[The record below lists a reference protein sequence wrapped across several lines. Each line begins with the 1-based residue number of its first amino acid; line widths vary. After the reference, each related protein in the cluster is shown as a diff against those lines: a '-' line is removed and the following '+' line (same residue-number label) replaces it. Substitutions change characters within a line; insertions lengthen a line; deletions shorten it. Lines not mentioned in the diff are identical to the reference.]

1 MVPGT
6 KTGRRKKTATNPI
19 ASPSET
25 FAPVVATPQ
34 TSSDA
39 TQPPDDTQTC
49 VEETQ
54 AHGVGKSNSNRVRG
68 PTVGKGVQ
76 KRLARKKRE
85 KLHVYVNRMLNALTG
100 GNATPATNELGLQIR
115 RLCPLKGVKSWKK
128 IDKSIKD
135 AVVQAVLDT
144 FEIGEDF
151 HTDQQAQEIVDTKAY
166 LLYKDWRYTLKKHYE
181 KLVEKGV
188 DDQYSN
194 PPKGVCLDDWKHM
207 IDVAW
212 KDESH
217 LKHSKAG
224 KANRS
229 LLPYNHTSGSRSF
242 PIAMSLMA
250 DENGEFDFPE
260 FYSKSHK
267 LKKTNEWIDP
277 KCGELHDAMV
287 NVQVT
292 ATDAGSPLTHEELS
306 RQVLGQRK
314 NYLRGFGIG
323 PRPYS
328 PSDSAARSRDKQME
342 AMRSEIDILQA
353 NLMNEK
359 EERQRDCEEM
369 TRERE
374 ELMKEVEE
382 GKKAREAQ
390 QEQLNHLNSVTRFHL
405 ESIMKLYVRSQQ
417 EFEDQVSSYAALWRC
432 F

>member
-1 MVPGT
+1 MNEEMFFMVAQHNLTVVGMDGAYIKPINTDYIMITPGQT
-6 KTGRRKKTATNPI
+6 MDVLITANRT
-19 ASPSET
+19 PSEYYMAARANAGLT
-25 FAPVVATPQ
+25 YDNTTTTAIVQYSGNYTAPSTP
-34 TSSDA
+34 A
-39 TQPPDDTQTC
+39 FL
-49 VEETQ
+49 
-54 AHGVGKSNSNRVRG
+54 
-68 PTVGKGVQ
+68 GKGVQ
-76 KRLARKKRE
+76 KRLARKKGV

-151 HTDQQAQEIVDTKAY
+151 HTDQQAQEIVDMKAY
-166 LLYKDWRYTLKKHYE
+166 LLYKDWRYILKQHYE

-217 LKHSKAG
+217 LKRSKAG

-242 PIAMSLMA
+242 PIAMSLM
-250 DENGEFDFPE
+250 
-260 FYSKSHK
+260 
-267 LKKTNEWIDP
+267 
-277 KCGELHDAMV
+277 DAMV
-287 NVQVT
+287 NLQVT
-292 ATDAGSPLTHEELS
+292 ATDTGSPLTHEELS

-323 PRPYS
+323 P
-328 PSDSAARSRDKQME
+328 
-342 AMRSEIDILQA
+342 
-353 NLMNEK
+353 
-359 EERQRDCEEM
+359 
-369 TRERE
+369 
-374 ELMKEVEE
+374 
-382 GKKAREAQ
+382 
-390 QEQLNHLNSVTRFHL
+390 
-405 ESIMKLYVRSQQ
+405 
-417 EFEDQVSSYAALWRC
+417 
-432 F
+432 

>member
-1 MVPGT
+1 MVNIGTSMVPGM
-6 KTGRRKKTATNPI
+6 KTGRHKKTTTDPI
-19 ASPSET
+19 TSPSAT
-25 FAPVVATPQ
+25 FAPVVVTPQ
-34 TSSDA
+34 TLSDV
-39 TQPPDDTQTC
+39 TQPPDNTQTC

-54 AHGVGKSNSNRVRG
+54 AHDV
-68 PTVGKGVQ
+68 VGKGVQ
-76 KRLARKKRE
+76 KRLTRKKGE

-100 GNATPATNELGLQIR
+100 ENAMPATNELGLQIR
-115 RLCPLKGVKSWKK
+115 RLCALKGVKSWKK

-151 HTDQQAQEIVDTKAY
+151 HTNQQAQEIIDTKAY
-166 LLYKDWRYTLKKHYE
+166 LLYKDWRYTLKQHYE
-181 KLVEKGV
+181 KLVEEGV
-188 DDQYSN
+188 DDPYSH
-194 PPKGVCLDDWKHM
+194 PPKEVCLDDWKHM

-217 LKHSKAG
+217 LKRSKAG

-242 PIAMSLMA
+242 PIAMSLM
-250 DENGEFDFPE
+250 
-260 FYSKSHK
+260 
-267 LKKTNEWIDP
+267 
-277 KCGELHDAMV
+277 DAMV
-287 NVQVT
+287 NLQET
-292 ATDAGSPLTHEELS
+292 TTDAGIPLTHEELS

-314 NYLRGFGIG
+314 NYLRGFGVG

-342 AMRSEIDILQA
+342 AMRSEIDVLQE
-353 NLMNEK
+353 NLMKEK
-359 EERQRDCEEM
+359 EERQRDREEM

-390 QEQLNHLNSVTRFHL
+390 QEQLNHLNSVL
-405 ESIMKLYVRSQQ
+405 
-417 EFEDQVSSYAALWRC
+417 
-432 F
+432 

>member
-6 KTGRRKKTATNPI
+6 KTGRRKKTATDPI

-76 KRLARKKRE
+76 KRLARKKGE

-166 LLYKDWRYTLKKHYE
+166 LLYKDWRYTLKQHYE

-217 LKHSKAG
+217 LKRSKAG

-242 PIAMSLMA
+242 PIAMSLM
-250 DENGEFDFPE
+250 
-260 FYSKSHK
+260 
-267 LKKTNEWIDP
+267 
-277 KCGELHDAMV
+277 DAMV

-328 PSDSAARSRDKQME
+328 PSDSVARSRDKQME
-342 AMRSEIDILQA
+342 AMRSEIDVLQA

-359 EERQRDCEEM
+359 EERQRDREEM

>member
-1 MVPGT
+1 MLRGEKRWRSSQLGVSIN
-6 KTGRRKKTATNPI
+6 GRRKKTATDPI
-19 ASPSET
+19 ASPSGIV
-25 FAPVVATPQ
+25 AHVVVTPQ
-34 TSSDA
+34 TLSDE
-39 TQPPDDTQTC
+39 TQPLDDTQTC

-54 AHGVGKSNSNRVRG
+54 AHDVGKSNSNHVRG

-76 KRLARKKRE
+76 KRLARKKEE
-85 KLHVYVNRMLNALTG
+85 KLHVYVNRMLNALTR

-128 IDKSIKD
+128 MDQSIKD
-135 AVVQAVLDT
+135 AVVQVVLDM

-151 HTDQQAQEIVDTKAY
+151 HTDQQAQEIIDTKAY
-166 LLYKDWRYTLKKHYE
+166 LLYKDWRYTLKQHYE
-181 KLVEKGV
+181 KLVEEGV
-188 DDQYSN
+188 DDPYSH

-217 LKHSKAG
+217 LKRSKAG

-267 LKKTNEWIDP
+267 SKKTNEWIDP

-287 NVQVT
+287 NLQAT
-292 ATDAGSPLTHEELS
+292 TTDAGIPLTHEELS

-342 AMRSEIDILQA
+342 AMRSEIDILQE
-353 NLMNEK
+353 NLLKEK
-359 EERQRDCEEM
+359 EERERDREEM

-374 ELMKEVEE
+374 ELMKEIEE

-390 QEQLNHLNSVTRFHL
+390 QEQLNHLNSVVLRLSTLL
-405 ESIMKLYVRSQQ
+405 EGSNGHRRI
-417 EFEDQVSSYAALWRC
+417 W
-432 F
+432 

>member
-1 MVPGT
+1 MVPGM
-6 KTGRRKKTATNPI
+6 KTGRRKKTATDPI
-19 ASPSET
+19 ASPSGT
-25 FAPVVATPQ
+25 VAPVVVTPQ
-34 TSSDA
+34 TLSDE

-49 VEETQ
+49 VEKTQ
-54 AHGVGKSNSNRVRG
+54 AHDV
-68 PTVGKGVQ
+68 VGKGVQ
-76 KRLARKKRE
+76 KRLTRKKWE

-128 IDKSIKD
+128 MDQSIKD

-144 FEIGEDF
+144 SEIGEDF
-151 HTDQQAQEIVDTKAY
+151 HTDQQAQEIINTKVY
-166 LLYKDWRYTLKKHYE
+166 LLYKDWRYTLKQHYE
-181 KLVEKGV
+181 KLVEDGV
-188 DDQYSN
+188 DDPYSH

-212 KDESH
+212 KDESQ
-217 LKHSKAG
+217 LKRSKAG
-224 KANRS
+224 QANRS
-229 LLPYNHTSGSRSF
+229 LLPYNHTRGSRSF

-267 LKKTNEWIDP
+267 SKKINEWIDP

-287 NVQVT
+287 NLQAT
-292 ATDAGSPLTHEELS
+292 TTDAGIPLTHEELS

-328 PSDSAARSRDKQME
+328 PSDSATRSRDKQME
-342 AMRSEIDILQA
+342 TMRSEIDILQE
-353 NLMNEK
+353 NLMKEK
-359 EERQRDCEEM
+359 EERERDREKM

-382 GKKAREAQ
+382 GKK
-390 QEQLNHLNSVTRFHL
+390 S
-405 ESIMKLYVRSQQ
+405 KG
-417 EFEDQVSSYAALWRC
+417 RC
-432 F
+432 NKNN

>member
-6 KTGRRKKTATNPI
+6 KTGRRKKTATDPI

-34 TSSDA
+34 TSSAA

-76 KRLARKKRE
+76 KRLARKKGE

-166 LLYKDWRYTLKKHYE
+166 LLYKDWRYTLKQHYE

-194 PPKGVCLDDWKHM
+194 PPKG
-207 IDVAW
+207 
-212 KDESH
+212 
-217 LKHSKAG
+217 
-224 KANRS
+224 
-229 LLPYNHTSGSRSF
+229 
-242 PIAMSLMA
+242 A
-250 DENGEFDFPE
+250 DEHGEFDFPE

-342 AMRSEIDILQA
+342 AMRSEIDVLQA

-359 EERQRDCEEM
+359 EERQRDREEM